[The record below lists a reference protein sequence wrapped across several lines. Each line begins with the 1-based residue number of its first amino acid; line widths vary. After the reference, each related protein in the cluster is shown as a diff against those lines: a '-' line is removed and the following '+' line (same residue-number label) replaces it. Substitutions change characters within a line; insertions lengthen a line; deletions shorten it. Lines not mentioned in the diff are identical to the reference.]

1 MVRLPYIL
9 RHGIKGRVIKVS
21 SNYVTTFTRW
31 MELLLDRLPWQKST
45 ENVLCTLKHNRMRV
59 TQWRNDAVLELTPCW
74 LSSGE
79 PIQGFISSMSG
90 IQVIFGWE
98 QHVAV
103 RVLCG
108 LYPAVA
114 FQGVGVVEILY
125 PTLIGSVDVDG
136 LGVLYGL
143 FQEIVNNPKHN
154 SL

>member
-9 RHGIKGRVIKVS
+9 CHGIKGRVIKVS

-31 MELLLDRLPWQKST
+31 MELLLDRLPSEKST
-45 ENVLCTLKHNRMRV
+45 ENVLFTLKHNRMR
-59 TQWRNDAVLELTPCW
+59 WCSELLELTPYW

-79 PIQGFISSMSG
+79 PIQGFISSMSS

-125 PTLIGSVDVDG
+125 PTLIGGVDVDG